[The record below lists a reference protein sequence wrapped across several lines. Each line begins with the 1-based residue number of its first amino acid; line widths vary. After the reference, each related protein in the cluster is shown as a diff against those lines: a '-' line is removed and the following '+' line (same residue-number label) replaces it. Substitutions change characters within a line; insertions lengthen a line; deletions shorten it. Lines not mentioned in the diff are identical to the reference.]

1 MTPTGFIA
9 SLTTHGVTIMHA
21 NQDRHPI
28 SSDVEVR
35 MFFERTANQE
45 IIVERV
51 QVSKDAPLSQVC
63 DKVLHAWGKSPKIEE
78 IDFLMVQDV
87 EGAVVISRPDLLKF
101 VESRPE
107 QYL

>member
-1 MTPTGFIA
+1 MI
-9 SLTTHGVTIMHA
+9 IMHA
-21 NQDRHPI
+21 NQDSHSI

-35 MFFERTANQE
+35 MFFERTADQE

-51 QVSKDAPLSQVC
+51 QMPKDAPLGQVC

-78 IDFLMVQDV
+78 IDFLMAQDV
-87 EGAVVISRPDLLKF
+87 EGAVIVSRPDLLKF

-107 QYL
+107 KYL